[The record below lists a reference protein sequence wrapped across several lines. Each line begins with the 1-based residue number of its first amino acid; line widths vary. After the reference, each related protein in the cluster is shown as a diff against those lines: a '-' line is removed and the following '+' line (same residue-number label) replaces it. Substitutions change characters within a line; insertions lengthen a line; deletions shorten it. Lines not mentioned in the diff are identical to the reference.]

1 MIFMW
6 FYKLAHGTE
15 TVKLWVE
22 WMKRDGQLL
31 CLKQLL
37 TWTVQ
42 NSEPNAKLGIVKSLW
57 FNVWGNLT
65 KIIQAHIFTTYVFL
79 CIIFRTI
86 KHIYPINL
94 RTYRHST
101 GQMFEVSQ
109 MYCFSKAAFI
119 PSKI

>member
-15 TVKLWVE
+15 TVKSWVE

-37 TWTVQ
+37 TWTGQ
-42 NSEPNAKLGIVKSLW
+42 NSEPNAKLGIAKSLG

-65 KIIQAHIFTTYVFL
+65 KIIQAHIS
-79 CIIFRTI
+79 
-86 KHIYPINL
+86 NL
-94 RTYRHST
+94 HTYRHST

-119 PSKI
+119 QSKI